1 MKAHYA
7 DKSYAKQPYRPNK
20 PANAIIL
27 AQTCDGSD
35 EHITTNIIVEVWHTA
50 TVTTVRTY
58 IRHFSEGSVY
68 AKYRHIGM
76 YGLGNAFQ
84 DTLKILGIKVDKNLD
99 GQGMQDVVEAVRA
112 VMELLGHEKF
122 TVTQL

>member
-1 MKAHYA
+1 MKAHYV
-7 DKSYAKQPYRPNK
+7 DKFYTKQPHRPSK

-35 EHITTNIIVEVWHTA
+35 ITTNIIVEVWHTA

-76 YGLGNAFQ
+76 YGVGNAFQ
-84 DTLKILGIKVDKNLD
+84 DTLKMLGIKVDKNLD
-99 GQGMQDVVEAVRA
+99 GQGLQEVVEAIRA
-112 VMELLGHEKF
+112 VMELLGHEKV

>member
-1 MKAHYA
+1 MKAHYVE
-7 DKSYAKQPYRPNK
+7 KSYTKQPHTPSK
-20 PANAIIL
+20 PANTIIL
-27 AQTCDGSD
+27 AQTGKD
-35 EHITTNIIVEVWHTA
+35 ENIIINIIVEVWHTA

-76 YGLGNAFQ
+76 HGVGNAFQ
-84 DTLKILGIKVDKNLD
+84 DTLKMLGIKVDKNLD
-99 GQGMQDVVEAVRA
+99 GQGIPEVVDAIRA
-112 VMELLGHEKF
+112 VMVLLGHEKF